1 MFGFTRQEKSVI
13 IFLIITFTIGT
24 GIITIRKL
32 SYRDAADQ
40 FKSRY
45 SELDK
50 EFSEISKNDS
60 LLIIQKEQ
68 RENQTI
74 DLKININTAGEGEL
88 MKLPGIGTV
97 LSKRIINYR
106 NSEGKFKEVSEIVK
120 IKGIGKK
127 KFEKIL
133 PHIYIESKDKKPK
146 IE

>member
-32 SYRDAADQ
+32 SYRDTADQ

-60 LLIIQKEQ
+60 ILIIQKAK

-74 DLKININTAGEGEL
+74 NL
-88 MKLPGIGTV
+88 
-97 LSKRIINYR
+97 
-106 NSEGKFKEVSEIVK
+106 
-120 IKGIGKK
+120 
-127 KFEKIL
+127 
-133 PHIYIESKDKKPK
+133 
-146 IE
+146 

>member
-60 LLIIQKEQ
+60 ILIIQKEK
-68 RENQTI
+68 RANQTI
-74 DLKININTAGEGEL
+74 NLKININTADEGEL

-106 NSEGKFKEVSEIVK
+106 NSVGKFKIVSEIIK
-120 IKGIGKK
+120 INGIGKK

-133 PHIYIESKDKKPK
+133 PHIYIESKDKKLK

>member
-60 LLIIQKEQ
+60 LLIIQNEK

-74 DLKININTAGEGEL
+74 NLKININTADEGEL

-106 NSEGKFKEVSEIVK
+106 NSVGKFKIVSEIIK
-120 IKGIGKK
+120 INGIGKK

-133 PHIYIESKDKKPK
+133 PHIYIESKDKKLK

>member
-13 IFLIITFTIGT
+13 IFLIIIFTIGT

-32 SYRDAADQ
+32 SYRDTAEQ

-60 LLIIQKEQ
+60 LLTIQKEK

-74 DLKININTAGEGEL
+74 NSKININTADEGEF

-106 NSEGKFKEVSEIVK
+106 NSIGKFKTVNEITK
-120 IKGIGKK
+120 IKGIGEK

-133 PHIYIESKDKKPK
+133 PHIYIESKD
-146 IE
+146 

>member
-133 PHIYIESKDKKPK
+133 PHIYIESKDKKT
-146 IE
+146 EN

>member
-13 IFLIITFTIGT
+13 IFLIIIFTIGT

-32 SYRDAADQ
+32 SYRDATEQ

-60 LLIIQKEQ
+60 LISLQKEI
-68 RENQTI
+68 RANHTI
-74 DLKININTAGEGEL
+74 NLKININTADEGEL

-120 IKGIGKK
+120 IKGIGEK

-133 PHIYIESKDKKPK
+133 PFIYIESKDKKLK

>member
-32 SYRDAADQ
+32 SYRDDADQ

-60 LLIIQKEQ
+60 LLIIQNEK

-74 DLKININTAGEGEL
+74 NLKININTADEGEL

-106 NSEGKFKEVSEIVK
+106 NSVGKFKIVSEIIK
-120 IKGIGKK
+120 INGIGEK

-133 PHIYIESKDKKPK
+133 PHIYIESKDKKLK

>member
-13 IFLIITFTIGT
+13 IFLIITFAIGT

-32 SYRDAADQ
+32 SYRDAAEQ

-60 LLIIQKEQ
+60 LLTIQKEK

-74 DLKININTAGEGEL
+74 NSKININTAGEGEL

-106 NSEGKFKEVSEIVK
+106 NSIGKFKTVSEITK
-120 IKGIGKK
+120 IKGIGEK

-133 PHIYIESKDKKPK
+133 PYIYIESKD
-146 IE
+146 

>member
-13 IFLIITFTIGT
+13 IFLIIIFTIGT

-32 SYRDAADQ
+32 SYRDATEQ

-45 SELDK
+45 SEIDK

-60 LLIIQKEQ
+60 LISIQEEK
-68 RENQTI
+68 RTNQTI
-74 DLKININTAGEGEL
+74 NLKININTAGEGEL
-88 MKLPGIGTV
+88 MRLPGIETV

-106 NSEGKFKEVSEIVK
+106 NSIGKFKIVSEITK
-120 IKGIGKK
+120 IKGIGEK

-133 PHIYIESKDKKPK
+133 PYIYIESKDKKLK

>member
-40 FKSRY
+40 FKSGY

-60 LLIIQKEQ
+60 ILIIQNEK

-74 DLKININTAGEGEL
+74 NLKININTADEGEL

-106 NSEGKFKEVSEIVK
+106 NSAGKFKIVSEIIK
-120 IKGIGKK
+120 INGIGEK

-133 PHIYIESKDKKPK
+133 PHIYIESKDKKLK

>member
-32 SYRDAADQ
+32 SYRDDADQ

-60 LLIIQKEQ
+60 LLTIQKEK

-74 DLKININTAGEGEL
+74 NLKININTADEGEL
-88 MKLPGIGTV
+88 MKLPGIGIV

-106 NSEGKFKEVSEIVK
+106 NSVGKFKIVNEIIK
-120 IKGIGKK
+120 INGIGEK

-133 PHIYIESKDKKPK
+133 PHIYIE
-146 IE
+146 

>member
-13 IFLIITFTIGT
+13 IFLIIIFTIGT

-32 SYRDAADQ
+32 SYRDSADQ

-60 LLIIQKEQ
+60 LLTIQKEK

-74 DLKININTAGEGEL
+74 NLKININTAGEGEL

-106 NSEGKFKEVSEIVK
+106 NSIGKFKIVSEIIK
-120 IKGIGKK
+120 IKGIGEK

-133 PHIYIESKDKKPK
+133 PYIYIESKDKKLK

>member
-32 SYRDAADQ
+32 SYRDTADQ

-50 EFSEISKNDS
+50 EVSEISKNDS
-60 LLIIQKEQ
+60 ILIIQKAK

-74 DLKININTAGEGEL
+74 NL
-88 MKLPGIGTV
+88 
-97 LSKRIINYR
+97 
-106 NSEGKFKEVSEIVK
+106 
-120 IKGIGKK
+120 
-127 KFEKIL
+127 
-133 PHIYIESKDKKPK
+133 
-146 IE
+146 